1 MFVRGSCLSRVE
13 QFGLGKDGPGVL
25 CEGRGRSSWEHE
37 VDGRSPHM
45 VSGTQQM
52 LVSSGL

>member
-52 LVSSGL
+52 LVSGL